1 MSPRK
6 PIDNSGIIN
15 LVDAPLCSGECFT
28 EPIELVTAIFP
39 LDESSEDGNCL
50 EAGDV
55 A

>member
-15 LVDAPLCSGECFT
+15 LVDAPLCSGERLT
-28 EPIELVTAIFP
+28 EPIELATTILP

-50 EAGDV
+50 EAGDG